1 MCPASPGRDFLP
13 EDVQEWR
20 PIVPDNELPQPP
32 PDGPPTLQHVIGQR
46 QVIDRLKVAL
56 EASFADNQP
65 FPHTLLLG
73 PPGLGKTSLAKLVAR
88 ELAAEFN
95 EGLGQSLSTPAILN
109 GFLLKPT
116 EDKAV
121 LFVDEIHELN
131 RAGQTALY
139 RAMEERVVFLTNQ
152 YSDSVTKLQTVRF
165 TLMAATTDPQFL
177 LPPLRD
183 RFRLVCQVQPYAE
196 DELVAILRQRIRQ
209 LGWVVEDA
217 CLVPIAQRSFGTPR
231 LALRLLES
239 AQRTARSEGM
249 QAIEHQH
256 IERTLVLE
264 QLDDFGLGPDEQR
277 YLRLLSESTCAV
289 RLGVLASK
297 LKVSVRTVSHV
308 IEERLIYLDLIERLP
323 QGRILTAK
331 GIDHV
336 ARLNGAAG
344 VNRA

>member
-1 MCPASPGRDFLP
+1 M
-13 EDVQEWR
+13 
-20 PIVPDNELPQPP
+20 PDNDPPQPA
-32 PDGPPTLQHVIGQR
+32 PDGPPTLQHVIGQK

-73 PPGLGKTSLAKLVAR
+73 PPGLGKTSLAKLCAR
-88 ELAAEFN
+88 ELAAPFY
-95 EGLGQSLSTPAILN
+95 EGLGQSLSTPAVLN

-121 LFVDEIHELN
+121 LFIDECHSLN

-139 RAMEERVVFLTNQ
+139 RAMEEQVVFLTNQ
-152 YSDSVTKLQTVRF
+152 YSDSVTKLQTVKF
-165 TLMAATTDPQFL
+165 TLMAATTDPQYL

-183 RFRLVCQVQPYAE
+183 RFRLVCQIQPYAE

-209 LGWVVEDA
+209 LGWVVEEA

-249 QAIEHQH
+249 RAIEHQH
-256 IERTLVLE
+256 FLRTLELE
-264 QLDDFGLGPDEQR
+264 QLDEYGLGADEQK
-277 YLRLLSESTCAV
+277 YLRLLAESV
-289 RLGVLASK
+289 GPIRLGVLASK
-297 LKVSVRTVSHV
+297 PKVSIRTVSHV

-331 GIDHV
+331 GVEHV
-336 ARLNGAAG
+336 AALNA
-344 VNRA
+344 RAEIPHA